1 MRIPSAEP
9 FGLELTAERLRAKD
23 TARPRSSHP
32 AQEPKTEPLSLQ
44 GSQQARGGD
53 NVRVKRQED
62 NTMPNKISAER
73 AAFLAQD
80 YSRGFIKYCQ
90 FEGEVMERG
99 CFQSRVEIED
109 HHRQQDGFIH
119 AGLMATM
126 ADHTAGY
133 AAFSTVPGEFRI
145 LTIEFKINFL
155 KPAFGD
161 SLVCHS
167 KVIREGNQIIISESE
182 VFDVRGKNKTPVAK
196 ALVTLMAVHHEKLL
210 SARQR

>member
-1 MRIPSAEP
+1 MANEIS
-9 FGLELTAERLRAKD
+9 
-23 TARPRSSHP
+23 
-32 AQEPKTEPLSLQ
+32 
-44 GSQQARGGD
+44 
-53 NVRVKRQED
+53 VK
-62 NTMPNKISAER
+62 R

-80 YSRGFIKYCQ
+80 YSSGFIRYCQ
-90 FEGEVMERG
+90 LKGEVVKRG
-99 CFQSRVEIED
+99 YFRSMVKIED

-133 AAFSTVPGEFRI
+133 AAFSTVSERFRI

-155 KPAFGD
+155 KPALGD

-182 VFDVRGKNKTPVAK
+182 VFDVRGGKKTLVGK
-196 ALVTLMAVHHEKLL
+196 ALVTLMAVHKEKLL
-210 SARQR
+210 SVPQR